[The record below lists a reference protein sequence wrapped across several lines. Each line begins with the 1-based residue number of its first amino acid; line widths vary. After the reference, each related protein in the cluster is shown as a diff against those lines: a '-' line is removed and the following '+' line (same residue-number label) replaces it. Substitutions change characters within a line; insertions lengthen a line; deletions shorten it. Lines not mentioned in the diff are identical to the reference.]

1 MIFYIISFY
10 NYVWYYHYPKSVM
23 KKIQLLFVLSLLLLI
38 NSTLKADDGYRLWL
52 KYDLISNQQKL
63 NEYKELVKGLIIE
76 GESPTIKAAE
86 NELQIGLKGL
96 LDSDVP
102 QVRSIQN
109 GTLIIGKYS
118 ASPVLSKLKL
128 EDKLRKIGSEGY
140 LIFNSEIDGKKV
152 FVITANEDIGV
163 LYGVFDF
170 LKLMQTNMD
179 ISNLDIESYPKIKLR
194 LLNHWD
200 NLDRTS
206 ERNYAGFSIWD
217 WHRLPDYI
225 SPQYKDYARANA
237 SIGIN
242 GAVLNNVNA
251 NATILTHSY
260 LLKIKALAE
269 VFRPYGI
276 KVYLSARF
284 SAPIEIGGL
293 KTADP
298 LDPEV
303 QQWWKDKVKEI
314 YSLIPDFGGF
324 LVKANSEGQP
334 GPQDYK
340 RTHADGANMLADALK
355 PFNGVVM
362 WRAFVYATIPEDR
375 IKQAYDEFT
384 PLDGKFRDNVLI
396 QAKNGPLDFQPREP
410 FHPLFGGMPNT
421 NMMMEFQITME
432 YLGQG
437 TQLVYLAPMWKEC
450 LESDTY
456 EKGKG
461 STVAKV
467 IDGSLENH
475 SLTGIAGV
483 SNIGTDRNWTGH
495 LFGQANWYAFGRLA
509 WNHELTSEQI
519 ADEWIRMTFSNDESV
534 IEPIKEM
541 MMQSREDVVNYMT
554 PLGLAHQMG
563 WDSHYGPAPWD
574 SHRGRPEW
582 TPVYYNRADS
592 TGIGFDRTSTGS
604 NAVSQYHKP
613 VADEFASLK
622 TCPDKFLLWFHH
634 LSWNYKMRSGRTLWN
649 ELCYHYYEGVDSAR
663 SMQKTWNSLKGKI
676 DDEEFNAVRMLLKI
690 QVDEAVWWRNACVLY
705 FQTCSKQPIPEG
717 YEKPDKTLEYY
728 ESLYFPYAPGILKT
742 QPVMK

>member
-1 MIFYIISFY
+1 
-10 NYVWYYHYPKSVM
+10 M
-23 KKIQLLFVLSLLLLI
+23 KKISLTFLITFILLNISSL
-38 NSTLKADDGYRLWL
+38 NADDGYKLWL
-52 KYDLISNQQKL
+52 RYN
-63 NEYKELVKGLIIE
+63 LVKDSSKLDQYRQLIKGWIIE
-76 GESPTIKAAE
+76 GESSTIKAAKE
-86 NELQIGLKGL
+86 ELEMGLRELMSSIAFLPNPKGEIINGILIAATYKSSSLLKKLGLK
-96 LDSDVP
+96 
-102 QVRSIQN
+102 N
-109 GTLIIGKYS
+109 
-118 ASPVLSKLKL
+118 KLKN
-128 EDKLRKIGSEGY
+128 ISSEGY
-140 LIFNSEIDGKKV
+140 LILSEKIDGKRV
-152 FVITANEDIGV
+152 TIITANEDIGV
-163 LYGVFDF
+163 LYGVFHF
-170 LKLMQTNMD
+170 LRLLQTNSD
-179 ISNLDIESYPKIKLR
+179 ISNLNIESSPKIKLR

-225 SPQYKDYARANA
+225 SPQYIDYARANA

-242 GAVLNNVNA
+242 GAALNNVNA
-251 NATILTHSY
+251 NATILTHRY
-260 LLKIKALAE
+260 LLKVKALAD

-276 KVYLSARF
+276 RVYLSARF

-298 LDPEV
+298 LDLEV

-334 GPQDYK
+334 GPQDCG
-340 RTHADGANMLADALK
+340 RTHADGTNMLADALK
-355 PFNGVVM
+355 PFGGVVM

-375 IKQAYDEFT
+375 IKQAYNEFT

-456 EKGKG
+456 EKGEG

-519 ADEWIRMTFSNDESV
+519 TDEWIRMTFSNDVS
-534 IEPIKEM
+534 IINPIKEI
-541 MMQSREDVVNYMT
+541 MMQSRENVVNYMT

-563 WDSHYGPAPWD
+563 WDHHYGPAPWD

-592 TGIGFDRTSTGS
+592 TGIGFDRTGTGS
-604 NAVSQYHKP
+604 DAVNQYHKP

-634 LSWNYKMRSGRTLWN
+634 VNWNYKMRSGRTLWN

-663 SMQKTWNSLKGKI
+663 SIQKTWNTLKGKI
-676 DDEEFNAVRMLLKI
+676 DEEEFNHVRMLLKI
-690 QVDEAVWWRNACVLY
+690 QVNEAVWWRNACVLY
-705 FQTCSKQPIPEG
+705 FQTFSKQLIPAG

-728 ESLYFPYAPGILKT
+728 QSLYFPYAPGILKT
-742 QPVMK
+742 QPNMR

>member
-1 MIFYIISFY
+1 
-10 NYVWYYHYPKSVM
+10 M
-23 KKIQLLFVLSLLLLI
+23 KKISLTFLITFILLNISSL
-38 NSTLKADDGYRLWL
+38 NADDGYKLWL
-52 KYDLISNQQKL
+52 RYN
-63 NEYKELVKGLIIE
+63 LVKDSSKLDQYRQLIKGWIIE
-76 GESPTIKAAE
+76 GESSTIKAAKE
-86 NELQIGLKGL
+86 ELEMGLRGLMSSIAFLPNPKGEIINGILIAATYKSSSLLKKLGLK
-96 LDSDVP
+96 
-102 QVRSIQN
+102 N
-109 GTLIIGKYS
+109 
-118 ASPVLSKLKL
+118 KLKN
-128 EDKLRKIGSEGY
+128 ISSEGY
-140 LIFNSEIDGKKV
+140 LILSEKIDGKRV
-152 FVITANEDIGV
+152 TIITANEDIGV
-163 LYGVFDF
+163 LYGVFHF
-170 LKLMQTNMD
+170 LRLLQTNSD
-179 ISNLDIESYPKIKLR
+179 ISNLNIESSPKIKLR

-225 SPQYKDYARANA
+225 SPQYIDYARANA

-242 GAVLNNVNA
+242 GAALNNVNA
-251 NATILTHSY
+251 NATILTHRY
-260 LLKIKALAE
+260 LLKVKALAD

-276 KVYLSARF
+276 RVYLSARF

-298 LDPEV
+298 LDLEV
-303 QQWWKDKVKEI
+303 QQWWKDKVEEI

-334 GPQDYK
+334 GPQDYG
-340 RTHADGANMLADALK
+340 RTHADGTNMLADALK
-355 PFNGVVM
+355 PFGGVVM

-375 IKQAYDEFT
+375 IKQAYNEFT

-456 EKGKG
+456 EKGEG

-519 ADEWIRMTFSNDESV
+519 TDEWIRMTFSNDVS
-534 IEPIKEM
+534 IINPIKEI
-541 MMQSREDVVNYMT
+541 MMQSRENVVNYMT

-563 WDSHYGPAPWD
+563 WDHHYGPAPWD

-592 TGIGFDRTSTGS
+592 TGIGFDRTGTGS
-604 NAVSQYHKP
+604 DAVNQYHKP

-634 LSWNYKMRSGRTLWN
+634 VNWNYKMRSGRTLWN

-663 SMQKTWNSLKGKI
+663 SIQKTWNTLKGKI
-676 DDEEFNAVRMLLKI
+676 DEEEFNHVRMLLKI
-690 QVDEAVWWRNACVLY
+690 QVNEAVWWRNACVLY
-705 FQTCSKQPIPEG
+705 FQTFSKQLIPAG

-728 ESLYFPYAPGILKT
+728 QSLYFPYAPGILKT
-742 QPVMK
+742 QPNMR

>member
-1 MIFYIISFY
+1 
-10 NYVWYYHYPKSVM
+10 M
-23 KKIQLLFVLSLLLLI
+23 KKISLTFLITFILLNISSL
-38 NSTLKADDGYRLWL
+38 NADDGYKLWL
-52 KYDLISNQQKL
+52 RYN
-63 NEYKELVKGLIIE
+63 LVKDSSKLDQYRQLIKGWIIE
-76 GESPTIKAAE
+76 GESSTIKAAKE
-86 NELQIGLKGL
+86 ELEMGLRGLMSSIAFLPNPKGEIINGILIAATYKSSSLLKKLGLK
-96 LDSDVP
+96 
-102 QVRSIQN
+102 N
-109 GTLIIGKYS
+109 
-118 ASPVLSKLKL
+118 KLKN
-128 EDKLRKIGSEGY
+128 ISSEGY
-140 LIFNSEIDGKKV
+140 LILSEKIDGKRV
-152 FVITANEDIGV
+152 TIITANEDIGV
-163 LYGVFDF
+163 LYGVFHF
-170 LKLMQTNMD
+170 LRLLQTNSD
-179 ISNLDIESYPKIKLR
+179 ISNLNIESSPKIKLR

-206 ERNYAGFSIWD
+206 ERNYTGFSIWD

-225 SPQYKDYARANA
+225 SPQYIDYARANA

-242 GAVLNNVNA
+242 GAALNNVNA
-251 NATILTHSY
+251 NATILTHRY
-260 LLKIKALAE
+260 LLKVKALAD

-276 KVYLSARF
+276 RVYLSARF

-298 LDPEV
+298 LDLEV

-334 GPQDYK
+334 GPQNYR
-340 RTHADGANMLADALK
+340 RTHADGTNMLADALK
-355 PFNGVVM
+355 PFGGVVM

-375 IKQAYDEFT
+375 IKQAYNEFT

-456 EKGKG
+456 EKGEG

-519 ADEWIRMTFSNDESV
+519 TDEWIRMTFSNDVS
-534 IEPIKEM
+534 IINPIKEI
-541 MMQSREDVVNYMT
+541 MMQSRENIVNYMT

-563 WDSHYGPAPWD
+563 WDHHYGPAPWD

-592 TGIGFDRTSTGS
+592 TGIGFDRTGTGS
-604 NAVSQYHKP
+604 DAVNQYHKP

-634 LSWNYKMRSGRTLWN
+634 VNWNYKMRSGRTLWN

-663 SMQKTWNSLKGKI
+663 SIQKTWNTLKGKI
-676 DDEEFNAVRMLLKI
+676 DEEEFNHVRMLLKI
-690 QVDEAVWWRNACVLY
+690 QVNEAVWWRNACVLY
-705 FQTCSKQPIPEG
+705 FQTFSKQLIPAG

-728 ESLYFPYAPGILKT
+728 QSLYFPYAPGILKT
-742 QPVMK
+742 QPNMR

>member
-1 MIFYIISFY
+1 MFK
-10 NYVWYYHYPKSVM
+10 NKTM
-23 KKIQLLFVLSLLLLI
+23 KKVTLIFILSVLSFTI
-38 NSTLKADDGYRLWL
+38 GNAEAGYRLWL
-52 KYDLISNQQKL
+52 RYNLISDSQKL
-63 NEYKELVKGLIIE
+63 NQYKELIIGWAIE
-76 GESPTIKAAE
+76 GESPTINVVKD
-86 NELQIGLKGL
+86 ELQLGLTGL
-96 LDSDVP
+96 LGNSVP
-102 QVRSIQN
+102 RVNSIDNN
-109 GTLIIGKYS
+109 GILIA
-118 ASPVLSKLKL
+118 ASYKSSSLLSKINLS
-128 EDKLRKIGSEGY
+128 DKLKNIGSEGY
-140 LIFNSEIDGKKV
+140 LILSRKIDGKATTI
-152 FVITANEDIGV
+152 ITANEDIGV
-163 LYGVFDF
+163 LYGVFHF
-170 LKLMQTNMD
+170 LRLLQTNRD
-179 ISNLDIESYPKIKLR
+179 ISNLNIESSPKIKLR

-217 WHRLPDYI
+217 WHRLPGYI
-225 SPQYKDYARANA
+225 SPQYIDYARANA
-237 SIGIN
+237 SLGIN
-242 GAVLNNVNA
+242 GTTLNNVNA
-251 NATILTHSY
+251 NATILTHRY
-260 LLKIKALAE
+260 LLKVKALAD

-276 KVYLSARF
+276 RVYLSARF
-284 SAPIEIGGL
+284 SAPIEIGEL

-298 LDPEV
+298 LDQEV

-340 RTHADGANMLADALK
+340 RSHADGANMLADALN
-355 PFNGVVM
+355 PFGGVVM

-375 IKQAYDEFT
+375 IKQAYNEFT

-410 FHPLFGGMPNT
+410 FHPLFGGVPNT

-456 EKGKG
+456 EKGEG

-467 IDGSLENH
+467 VDGSLENH
-475 SLTGIAGV
+475 SLSGIAGV

-495 LFGQANWYAFGRLA
+495 LFGQANWYAFGKLA
-509 WNHELTSEQI
+509 WDHEFTSEQI

-534 IEPIKEM
+534 IKPIKEM

-563 WDSHYGPAPWD
+563 WDHHYGPAPWD
-574 SHRGRPEW
+574 KDKGRPEW
-582 TPVYYNRADS
+582 TPVYYHKADS
-592 TGIGFDRTSTGS
+592 IGIGFDRTSTGS

-613 VADEFASLK
+613 VANEFASLK

-634 LSWNYKMRSGRTLWN
+634 VKWNYKMRSGRTLWD
-649 ELCYHYYEGVDSAR
+649 ELCYHYYEGVDSVR

-676 DDEEFNAVRMLLKI
+676 DDEEFHHVQMLFKI
-690 QVDEAVWWRNACVLY
+690 QVNEAIWWRNACVLY
-705 FQTCSKQPIPEG
+705 FQTFSKQPIPEG
-717 YEKPDKTLEYY
+717 YEKPDKTLAYY
-728 ESLYFPYAPGILKT
+728 QSLYFPYAPGILKT
-742 QPVMK
+742 QPNMR

>member
-1 MIFYIISFY
+1 
-10 NYVWYYHYPKSVM
+10 M
-23 KKIQLLFVLSLLLLI
+23 KKISLTFLITFILLNISSL
-38 NSTLKADDGYRLWL
+38 NADDGYKLWL
-52 KYDLISNQQKL
+52 RYN
-63 NEYKELVKGLIIE
+63 LVKDSSKLDQYRQLIKGWIIE
-76 GESPTIKAAE
+76 GESSTIKAAKE
-86 NELQIGLKGL
+86 ELEIGLSGLMSSIAFLPNPKGEIINGILIAATYKSSSL
-96 LDSDVP
+96 LKKLGLK
-102 QVRSIQN
+102 N
-109 GTLIIGKYS
+109 
-118 ASPVLSKLKL
+118 KLKN
-128 EDKLRKIGSEGY
+128 ISSEGY
-140 LIFNSEIDGKKV
+140 LILSEKIDGKRV
-152 FVITANEDIGV
+152 TIITANEDIGV
-163 LYGVFDF
+163 LYGVFHF
-170 LKLMQTNMD
+170 LRLLQTNSD
-179 ISNLDIESYPKIKLR
+179 ISNLNIESSPKIKLR

-225 SPQYKDYARANA
+225 SPQYIDYARANA

-242 GAVLNNVNA
+242 GAALNNVNA
-251 NATILTHSY
+251 NATILTHRY
-260 LLKIKALAE
+260 LLKVKALAD

-276 KVYLSARF
+276 RVYLSARF

-298 LDPEV
+298 LDLEV

-334 GPQDYK
+334 GPQDYG
-340 RTHADGANMLADALK
+340 RTHADGTNMLADALK
-355 PFNGVVM
+355 PFGGVVM

-375 IKQAYDEFT
+375 IKQAYNEFT

-456 EKGKG
+456 EKGEG

-519 ADEWIRMTFSNDESV
+519 TDEWIRMTFSNDVS
-534 IEPIKEM
+534 IINPIKEI
-541 MMQSREDVVNYMT
+541 MMQSRENVVNYMT

-563 WDSHYGPAPWD
+563 WDHHYGPAPWD

-592 TGIGFDRTSTGS
+592 TGIGFDRTGTGS
-604 NAVSQYHKP
+604 DAVNQYHKP

-634 LSWNYKMRSGRTLWN
+634 VNWNYKMRSGRTLWN

-663 SMQKTWNSLKGKI
+663 SIQKTWNTLKGKI
-676 DDEEFNAVRMLLKI
+676 DEEEFNHVRMLLKI
-690 QVDEAVWWRNACVLY
+690 QVNEAVWWRNACVLY
-705 FQTCSKQPIPEG
+705 FQTFSKQLIPAG

-728 ESLYFPYAPGILKT
+728 QSLYFPYAPGILKT
-742 QPVMK
+742 QPNMR

>member
-1 MIFYIISFY
+1 
-10 NYVWYYHYPKSVM
+10 M
-23 KKIQLLFVLSLLLLI
+23 KKISLTFLITFILLNISSL
-38 NSTLKADDGYRLWL
+38 NADDGYKLWL
-52 KYDLISNQQKL
+52 RYN
-63 NEYKELVKGLIIE
+63 LVKDSSKLDQYRQLIKGWIIE
-76 GESPTIKAAE
+76 GESSTIKAAKE
-86 NELQIGLKGL
+86 ELEMGLRGLMSSIAFLPNPKGEIINGILIAATYKSSSLLKKLGLK
-96 LDSDVP
+96 
-102 QVRSIQN
+102 N
-109 GTLIIGKYS
+109 
-118 ASPVLSKLKL
+118 KLKN
-128 EDKLRKIGSEGY
+128 ISSEGY
-140 LIFNSEIDGKKV
+140 LILSEKIDGKRV
-152 FVITANEDIGV
+152 TIITANEDIGV
-163 LYGVFDF
+163 LYGVFHF
-170 LKLMQTNMD
+170 LRLLQTNSD
-179 ISNLDIESYPKIKLR
+179 ISNLNIESSPKIKLR

-225 SPQYKDYARANA
+225 SPQYIDYARANA

-242 GAVLNNVNA
+242 GAALNNVNA
-251 NATILTHSY
+251 NATILTHRY
-260 LLKIKALAE
+260 LLKVKALAD

-276 KVYLSARF
+276 RVYLSARF

-298 LDPEV
+298 LDLEV

-334 GPQDYK
+334 GPQDYG
-340 RTHADGANMLADALK
+340 RTHADGTNMLADALK
-355 PFNGVVM
+355 PFGGVVM
-362 WRAFVYATIPEDR
+362 WRAFVYATTPEDR
-375 IKQAYDEFT
+375 IKQAYNEFT

-456 EKGKG
+456 EKGEG

-519 ADEWIRMTFSNDESV
+519 TDEWIRMTFSNDVS
-534 IEPIKEM
+534 IINPIKEI
-541 MMQSREDVVNYMT
+541 MMQSRENVVNYMT

-563 WDSHYGPAPWD
+563 WDHHYGPAPWD

-592 TGIGFDRTSTGS
+592 TGIGFDRTGTGS
-604 NAVSQYHKP
+604 DAVNQYHKP

-634 LSWNYKMRSGRTLWN
+634 VNWNYKMRSGRTLWN

-663 SMQKTWNSLKGKI
+663 SIQKTWNTLKGKI
-676 DDEEFNAVRMLLKI
+676 DEEEFNHVRMLLKI
-690 QVDEAVWWRNACVLY
+690 QVNEAVWWRNACVLY
-705 FQTCSKQPIPEG
+705 FQTFSKQLIPAG

-728 ESLYFPYAPGILKT
+728 QSLYFPYAPGILKT
-742 QPVMK
+742 QPNMR

>member
-1 MIFYIISFY
+1 
-10 NYVWYYHYPKSVM
+10 M
-23 KKIQLLFVLSLLLLI
+23 KKLLFTLLLFAFPLFI
-38 NSTLKADDGYRLWL
+38 NNSFADDGYRLWL
-52 KYDLISNQQKL
+52 KYDLISNKKL
-63 NEYKELVKGLIIE
+63 ISEYKQIIKGWIIE
-76 GESPTIKAAE
+76 GDSPTIKAAKY
-86 NELQIGLKGL
+86 ELQLGLDGL
-96 LDSDVP
+96 LGIKIPNIKEVKDDGSLL
-102 QVRSIQN
+102 I
-109 GTLIIGKYS
+109 GTYTNTS
-118 ASPVLSKLKL
+118 HLSTIDLKDKLKT
-128 EDKLRKIGSEGY
+128 IGSEGY
-140 LIFNSEIDGKKV
+140 LILSTKINGKKAT
-152 FVITANEDIGV
+152 VITANTDIGV
-163 LYGVFDF
+163 LYGVFGF
-170 LKLMQTNMD
+170 LRLLQTNRK
-179 ISNLDIESYPKIKLR
+179 ITNLDIVSYPKIKIRMLD
-194 LLNHWD
+194 HWD
-200 NLDRTS
+200 NLNRIS

-225 SPQYKDYARANA
+225 IPQYRDYARANA

-242 GAVLNNVNA
+242 GAALNNVNA
-251 NATILTHSY
+251 DPTILTHRY
-260 LLKIKALAE
+260 LVKVAAIAD

-276 KVYLSARF
+276 KVYISANF
-284 SAPIEIGGL
+284 SSPMVLDSL

-298 LDPEV
+298 LDPKV
-303 QQWWKDKVKEI
+303 KQWWKDKVKEI

-334 GPQDYK
+334 GPQDFG

-355 PFNGVVM
+355 PYGGIVM
-362 WRAFVYATIPEDR
+362 WRAFVYATKPEDR
-375 IKQAYDEFT
+375 IKQAYDEFK

-410 FHPLFGGMPNT
+410 FHPLFGGMPHT
-421 NMMMEFQITME
+421 NMMAELQITME

-437 TQLVYLAPMWKEC
+437 TSLVYLAPMWKEF

-467 IDGSLENH
+467 VDGSLENH

-483 SNIGTDRNWTGH
+483 ANIGTDRNWTGH
-495 LFGQANWYAFGRLA
+495 PFGQANWYAFGRLA
-509 WNHELTSEQI
+509 WNHDLTSAQI

-534 IEPIKEM
+534 IKPIKGI

-592 TGIGFDRTSTGS
+592 TGIGFDRTKTGS
-604 NAVSQYHKP
+604 DAVAQYHKP

-634 LSWNYKMRSGRTLWN
+634 LPWNYKMKSGRTLWN
-649 ELCYHYYEGVDSAR
+649 ELCYHYYEGVDSIR
-663 SMQKTWNSLKGKI
+663 SIQKTWNLLKGKI
-676 DDEEFNAVRMLLKI
+676 DGEEFNAVRMLLNI
-690 QVDEAVWWRNACVLY
+690 QVKEAVWWRNACVLY
-705 FQTCSKQPIPEG
+705 FQTCSHLPIPAG
-717 YEKPDKTLEYY
+717 YEKPDKTLAYY
-728 ESLYFPYAPGILKT
+728 ESLYFPYAPGILKAP
-742 QPVMK
+742 PVMK

>member
-1 MIFYIISFY
+1 
-10 NYVWYYHYPKSVM
+10 M
-23 KKIQLLFVLSLLLLI
+23 KKISLTFLITFILLNISSL
-38 NSTLKADDGYRLWL
+38 NADDGYKLWL
-52 KYDLISNQQKL
+52 RYN
-63 NEYKELVKGLIIE
+63 LVKDSSKLDQYRQLIKGWIIE
-76 GESPTIKAAE
+76 GESSTIKAAKE
-86 NELQIGLKGL
+86 ELEMGLRELMSSIAFLPNPKGEIINGILIAATYKSSSLLKKLGLK
-96 LDSDVP
+96 
-102 QVRSIQN
+102 N
-109 GTLIIGKYS
+109 
-118 ASPVLSKLKL
+118 KLKN
-128 EDKLRKIGSEGY
+128 ISSEGY
-140 LIFNSEIDGKKV
+140 LILSEKIDGKRV
-152 FVITANEDIGV
+152 TIITANEDIGV
-163 LYGVFDF
+163 LYGVFHF
-170 LKLMQTNMD
+170 LRLLQTNSD
-179 ISNLDIESYPKIKLR
+179 ISNLNIESSPKIKLR

-225 SPQYKDYARANA
+225 SPQYIDYARANA

-242 GAVLNNVNA
+242 GAALNNVNA
-251 NATILTHSY
+251 NATILTHRY
-260 LLKIKALAE
+260 LLKVKALAD

-276 KVYLSARF
+276 RVYLSARF

-298 LDPEV
+298 LDLEV

-334 GPQDYK
+334 GPQDYG
-340 RTHADGANMLADALK
+340 RTHADGTNMLADALK
-355 PFNGVVM
+355 PFGGVVM

-375 IKQAYDEFT
+375 IKQAYNEFT

-456 EKGKG
+456 EKGEG

-519 ADEWIRMTFSNDESV
+519 TDEWIRMTFSNDVS
-534 IEPIKEM
+534 IINPIKEI
-541 MMQSREDVVNYMT
+541 MMQSRENVVNYMT

-563 WDSHYGPAPWD
+563 WDHHYGPAPWD

-592 TGIGFDRTSTGS
+592 TGIGFDRTGTGS
-604 NAVSQYHKP
+604 DAVNQYHKP

-634 LSWNYKMRSGRTLWN
+634 VNWNYKMRSGRTLWN

-663 SMQKTWNSLKGKI
+663 SIQKTWNTLKGKI
-676 DDEEFNAVRMLLKI
+676 DEEEFNHVRMLLKI
-690 QVDEAVWWRNACVLY
+690 QVNEAVWWRNACVLY
-705 FQTCSKQPIPEG
+705 FQTFSKQLIPAG

-728 ESLYFPYAPGILKT
+728 QSLYFPYAPGILKT
-742 QPVMK
+742 QPNMR

>member
-1 MIFYIISFY
+1 
-10 NYVWYYHYPKSVM
+10 M
-23 KKIQLLFVLSLLLLI
+23 KKISLAFLITFILLNISSL
-38 NSTLKADDGYRLWL
+38 NADDGYKLWL
-52 KYDLISNQQKL
+52 RYN
-63 NEYKELVKGLIIE
+63 LVKDSSKLDQYRQLIKGWIIE
-76 GESPTIKAAE
+76 GESSTIKAAKE
-86 NELQIGLKGL
+86 ELEIGLSGLMSSIAFLPNPKGEIINGILIAATYKSSSL
-96 LDSDVP
+96 LKKLGLK
-102 QVRSIQN
+102 N
-109 GTLIIGKYS
+109 
-118 ASPVLSKLKL
+118 KLKN
-128 EDKLRKIGSEGY
+128 ISSEGY
-140 LIFNSEIDGKKV
+140 LILSEKIDGKRV
-152 FVITANEDIGV
+152 TIITANEDIGV
-163 LYGVFDF
+163 LYGVFHF
-170 LKLMQTNMD
+170 LRLLQTNSD
-179 ISNLDIESYPKIKLR
+179 ISNLNIESSPKIKLR

-225 SPQYKDYARANA
+225 SPQYIDYARANA

-242 GAVLNNVNA
+242 GAALNNVNA
-251 NATILTHSY
+251 NATILTHRY
-260 LLKIKALAE
+260 LLKVKALAD

-276 KVYLSARF
+276 RVYLSARF

-298 LDPEV
+298 LDLEV
-303 QQWWKDKVKEI
+303 QQWWKDKVEEI

-334 GPQDYK
+334 GPQDYG
-340 RTHADGANMLADALK
+340 RTHADGTNMLADALK
-355 PFNGVVM
+355 PFGGVVM

-375 IKQAYDEFT
+375 IKQAYNEFT

-456 EKGKG
+456 EKGEG

-519 ADEWIRMTFSNDESV
+519 ADEWIRITFSNDVS
-534 IEPIKEM
+534 IINPIKEI
-541 MMQSREDVVNYMT
+541 MMQSRENVVNYMT

-563 WDSHYGPAPWD
+563 WDHHYGPAPWD

-592 TGIGFDRTSTGS
+592 TGIGFDRTGTGS
-604 NAVSQYHKP
+604 DAVNQYHKP

-634 LSWNYKMRSGRTLWN
+634 VNWNYKMRSGRTLWN

-663 SMQKTWNSLKGKI
+663 SIQKTWNTLKGKI
-676 DDEEFNAVRMLLKI
+676 DEEEFNHVRMLLKI
-690 QVDEAVWWRNACVLY
+690 QVNEAVWWRNACVLY
-705 FQTCSKQPIPEG
+705 FQTFSKQLIPAG

-728 ESLYFPYAPGILKT
+728 KSLYFPYAPGILKT
-742 QPVMK
+742 QPNMR

>member
-1 MIFYIISFY
+1 
-10 NYVWYYHYPKSVM
+10 M
-23 KKIQLLFVLSLLLLI
+23 KKISLTFLITFILLNISSL
-38 NSTLKADDGYRLWL
+38 NADDGYKLWL
-52 KYDLISNQQKL
+52 RYN
-63 NEYKELVKGLIIE
+63 LVKDSSKLDQYRQLIKGWIIE
-76 GESPTIKAAE
+76 GESSTIKAAKE
-86 NELQIGLKGL
+86 ELEMGLRELMSSIAFLPNPKGEIINGILIAAIYKSSSLLKKLGLK
-96 LDSDVP
+96 
-102 QVRSIQN
+102 N
-109 GTLIIGKYS
+109 
-118 ASPVLSKLKL
+118 KLKN
-128 EDKLRKIGSEGY
+128 ISSEGY
-140 LIFNSEIDGKKV
+140 LILSEKIDGKRV
-152 FVITANEDIGV
+152 TIITANEDIGV
-163 LYGVFDF
+163 LYGVFHF
-170 LKLMQTNMD
+170 LRLLQTNSD
-179 ISNLDIESYPKIKLR
+179 ISNLNIESSPKIKLR

-225 SPQYKDYARANA
+225 SPQYIDYARANA

-242 GAVLNNVNA
+242 GAALNNVNA
-251 NATILTHSY
+251 NATILTHRY
-260 LLKIKALAE
+260 LLKVKALAD

-276 KVYLSARF
+276 RVYLSARF

-298 LDPEV
+298 LDLEV

-334 GPQDYK
+334 GPQDCG
-340 RTHADGANMLADALK
+340 RTHADGTNMLADALK
-355 PFNGVVM
+355 PFGGVVM

-375 IKQAYDEFT
+375 IKQAYNEFT

-456 EKGKG
+456 EKGEG

-519 ADEWIRMTFSNDESV
+519 TDEWIRMTFSNDVS
-534 IEPIKEM
+534 IINPIKEI
-541 MMQSREDVVNYMT
+541 MMQSRENVVNYMT

-563 WDSHYGPAPWD
+563 WDHHYGPAPWD

-592 TGIGFDRTSTGS
+592 TGIGFDRTGTGS
-604 NAVSQYHKP
+604 DAVNQYHKP

-634 LSWNYKMRSGRTLWN
+634 VNWNYKMRSGRTLWN

-663 SMQKTWNSLKGKI
+663 SIQKTWNTLKGKI
-676 DDEEFNAVRMLLKI
+676 DEEEFNHVRMLLKI
-690 QVDEAVWWRNACVLY
+690 QVNEAVWWRNACVLY
-705 FQTCSKQPIPEG
+705 FQTFSKQLIPAG

-728 ESLYFPYAPGILKT
+728 QSLYFPYAPGILKT
-742 QPVMK
+742 QPNMR

>member
-1 MIFYIISFY
+1 
-10 NYVWYYHYPKSVM
+10 M
-23 KKIQLLFVLSLLLLI
+23 KKISLTFLITFILLNISSL
-38 NSTLKADDGYRLWL
+38 NADDGYKLWL
-52 KYDLISNQQKL
+52 RYN
-63 NEYKELVKGLIIE
+63 LVKDSSKLDQYRQLIKGWIIE
-76 GESPTIKAAE
+76 GESSTIKAAKE
-86 NELQIGLKGL
+86 ELEMGLRGLMSSIAFLPNPKGEIINGILIAATYKSSSLLKKLGLK
-96 LDSDVP
+96 
-102 QVRSIQN
+102 N
-109 GTLIIGKYS
+109 
-118 ASPVLSKLKL
+118 KLKN
-128 EDKLRKIGSEGY
+128 ISSEGY
-140 LIFNSEIDGKKV
+140 LILSEKIDGKRV
-152 FVITANEDIGV
+152 TIITANEDIGV
-163 LYGVFDF
+163 LYGVFHF
-170 LKLMQTNMD
+170 LRLLQTNSD
-179 ISNLDIESYPKIKLR
+179 ISNLNIESSPKIKLR

-225 SPQYKDYARANA
+225 SPQYIDYARANA

-242 GAVLNNVNA
+242 GAALNNVNA
-251 NATILTHSY
+251 NATILTHRY
-260 LLKIKALAE
+260 LLKVKALAD

-276 KVYLSARF
+276 RVYLSARF

-298 LDPEV
+298 LDLEV

-334 GPQDYK
+334 GPQNYG
-340 RTHADGANMLADALK
+340 RTHADGTNMLADALK
-355 PFNGVVM
+355 PFGGVVM

-375 IKQAYDEFT
+375 IKQAYNEFT

-456 EKGKG
+456 EKGEG

-519 ADEWIRMTFSNDESV
+519 TDEWIRMTFSNDVS
-534 IEPIKEM
+534 IINPIKEI
-541 MMQSREDVVNYMT
+541 MMQSRENVVNYMT

-563 WDSHYGPAPWD
+563 WDHHYGPAPWD

-592 TGIGFDRTSTGS
+592 TGIGFDRTGTGS
-604 NAVSQYHKP
+604 DAVNQYHKP

-634 LSWNYKMRSGRTLWN
+634 VNWNYKMRSGRTLWN

-663 SMQKTWNSLKGKI
+663 SIQKTWNTLKGKI
-676 DDEEFNAVRMLLKI
+676 DEEEFNHVRMLLKI
-690 QVDEAVWWRNACVLY
+690 QVNEAVWWRNACVLY
-705 FQTCSKQPIPEG
+705 FQTFSKQLIPAG

-728 ESLYFPYAPGILKT
+728 QSLYFPYAPGILKT
-742 QPVMK
+742 QPNMR

>member
-1 MIFYIISFY
+1 
-10 NYVWYYHYPKSVM
+10 M
-23 KKIQLLFVLSLLLLI
+23 KKISLTFLITFILLNISSL
-38 NSTLKADDGYRLWL
+38 NADDGYKLWL
-52 KYDLISNQQKL
+52 RYN
-63 NEYKELVKGLIIE
+63 LVKDSSKLDQYRQLIKGWIIE
-76 GESPTIKAAE
+76 GESSTIKAAKE
-86 NELQIGLKGL
+86 ELEMGLRELMSSIAFLPNPKGEIINGILIAATYKSSSLLKKLGLK
-96 LDSDVP
+96 
-102 QVRSIQN
+102 N
-109 GTLIIGKYS
+109 
-118 ASPVLSKLKL
+118 KLKN
-128 EDKLRKIGSEGY
+128 ISSEGY
-140 LIFNSEIDGKKV
+140 LILSEKIDGKRV
-152 FVITANEDIGV
+152 TIITANEDIGV
-163 LYGVFDF
+163 LYGVFHF
-170 LKLMQTNMD
+170 LRLLQTNSD
-179 ISNLDIESYPKIKLR
+179 ISNLNIESSPKIKLR

-217 WHRLPDYI
+217 WYRLPDYI
-225 SPQYKDYARANA
+225 SPQYIDYARANA

-242 GAVLNNVNA
+242 GAALNNVNA
-251 NATILTHSY
+251 NATILTHRY
-260 LLKIKALAE
+260 LLKVKALAD

-276 KVYLSARF
+276 RVYLSARF

-298 LDPEV
+298 LDLEV

-334 GPQDYK
+334 GPQNYG
-340 RTHADGANMLADALK
+340 RTHADGTNMLADALK
-355 PFNGVVM
+355 PFGGVVM

-375 IKQAYDEFT
+375 IKQAYNEFT

-456 EKGKG
+456 EKGEG

-519 ADEWIRMTFSNDESV
+519 TDEWIRMTFSNDVS
-534 IEPIKEM
+534 IINPIKEI
-541 MMQSREDVVNYMT
+541 MMQSRENIVNYMT

-563 WDSHYGPAPWD
+563 WDHHYGPAPWD

-592 TGIGFDRTSTGS
+592 TGIGFDRTGTGS
-604 NAVSQYHKP
+604 DAVNQYHKP

-634 LSWNYKMRSGRTLWN
+634 VNWNYKMRSGRTLWN

-663 SMQKTWNSLKGKI
+663 SIQKTWNTLKGKI
-676 DDEEFNAVRMLLKI
+676 DEEEFNHVRMLLKI
-690 QVDEAVWWRNACVLY
+690 QVNEAVWWRNACVLY
-705 FQTCSKQPIPEG
+705 FQTFSKQLIPAG

-728 ESLYFPYAPGILKT
+728 QSLYFPYAPGILKT
-742 QPVMK
+742 QPNMR

>member
-1 MIFYIISFY
+1 
-10 NYVWYYHYPKSVM
+10 M
-23 KKIQLLFVLSLLLLI
+23 KKISLTFLITFILLNISSL
-38 NSTLKADDGYRLWL
+38 NADDGYKLWL
-52 KYDLISNQQKL
+52 RYN
-63 NEYKELVKGLIIE
+63 LVKDSSKLDQYRQLIKGWIIE
-76 GESPTIKAAE
+76 GESSTIKAAKE
-86 NELQIGLKGL
+86 ELEMGLRELMSSIAFLPNPKGEIINGILIAATYKSSSLLKKLGLK
-96 LDSDVP
+96 
-102 QVRSIQN
+102 N
-109 GTLIIGKYS
+109 
-118 ASPVLSKLKL
+118 KLKN
-128 EDKLRKIGSEGY
+128 ISSEGY
-140 LIFNSEIDGKKV
+140 LILSEKIDGKRV
-152 FVITANEDIGV
+152 TIITANEDIGV
-163 LYGVFDF
+163 LYGVFHF
-170 LKLMQTNMD
+170 LRLLQTNSD
-179 ISNLDIESYPKIKLR
+179 ISNLNIESSPKIKLR

-225 SPQYKDYARANA
+225 SPQYIDYARANA

-242 GAVLNNVNA
+242 GAALNNVNA
-251 NATILTHSY
+251 NATILTHRY
-260 LLKIKALAE
+260 LLKVKALAD

-276 KVYLSARF
+276 RVYLSARF

-298 LDPEV
+298 LDLEV
-303 QQWWKDKVKEI
+303 QQWWKDKVEEI

-334 GPQDYK
+334 GPQDYG
-340 RTHADGANMLADALK
+340 RTHADGTNMLADALK
-355 PFNGVVM
+355 PFGGVVM

-375 IKQAYDEFT
+375 IKQAYNEFT

-456 EKGKG
+456 EKGEG

-519 ADEWIRMTFSNDESV
+519 TDEWIRMTFSNDVS
-534 IEPIKEM
+534 IINPIKEI
-541 MMQSREDVVNYMT
+541 MMQSRENVVNYMT

-563 WDSHYGPAPWD
+563 WDHHYGPAPWD

-592 TGIGFDRTSTGS
+592 TGIGFDRTGTGS
-604 NAVSQYHKP
+604 DAVNQYHKP

-634 LSWNYKMRSGRTLWN
+634 VNWNYKMRSGRTLWN

-663 SMQKTWNSLKGKI
+663 SIQKTWNTLKGKI
-676 DDEEFNAVRMLLKI
+676 DEEEFNHVRMLLKI
-690 QVDEAVWWRNACVLY
+690 QVNEAVWWRNACVLY
-705 FQTCSKQPIPEG
+705 FQTFSKQLIPAG

-728 ESLYFPYAPGILKT
+728 QSLYFPYAPGILKT
-742 QPVMK
+742 QPNMR

>member
-1 MIFYIISFY
+1 MLSISG
-10 NYVWYYHYPKSVM
+10 NAM
-23 KKIQLLFVLSLLLLI
+23 KKLQFLFVLLLLMLI
-38 NSTLKADDGYRLWL
+38 NVSIKADDGYRLWL

-63 NEYKELVKGLIIE
+63 NEYKESIKAWLTE
-76 GESPTIKAAE
+76 GNSPTIKAAE
-86 NELQIGLKGL
+86 EELQMGLKGL
-96 LDSDVP
+96 LGSDIH
-102 QVRSIQN
+102 QVNSIQN
-109 GTLIIGKYS
+109 DGTLIVAKYS
-118 ASPVLSKLKL
+118 SSLISKLKL
-128 EDKLRKIGSEGY
+128 GDKLKKIGFEGY
-140 LIFNSEIDGKKV
+140 LILNSKIDGKKV
-152 FVITANEDIGV
+152 IVITANEDIGI
-163 LYGVFDF
+163 LYGIFNF
-170 LKLMQTNMD
+170 LRLLQTNKD

-194 LLNHWD
+194 VLNHWD

-225 SPQYKDYARANA
+225 IPQYKDYARANA

-242 GAVLNNVNA
+242 GAALNNVNA
-251 NATILTHSY
+251 NATILTHRY
-260 LLKIKALAE
+260 LLKVKALAN

-284 SAPIEIGGL
+284 SAPIEIGEL

-298 LDPEV
+298 LNPEV

-334 GPQDYK
+334 GPQDYGH
-340 RTHADGANMLADALK
+340 THADGANMLADALK
-355 PFNGVVM
+355 PFGGVVM

-375 IKQAYDEFT
+375 IKQAYDEFK

-396 QAKNGPLDFQPREP
+396 QTKNGPLDFQPREP

-495 LFGQANWYAFGRLA
+495 LFGQANWYAYGRLA
-509 WNHELTSEQI
+509 WNHRLTSEQI
-519 ADEWIRMTFSNDESV
+519 ADEWIRMTFLNDSS
-534 IEPIKEM
+534 IINPIKEI

-563 WDSHYGPAPWD
+563 WDHHYGPAPWD

-604 NAVSQYHKP
+604 DAMSQYHKP

-634 LSWNYKMRSGRTLWN
+634 LPWNYKMRSGRTLWN

-663 SMQKTWNSLKGKI
+663 AIQKTWNSLSGKI
-676 DDEEFNAVRMLLKI
+676 DNEEFNAVRMLLKI

-705 FQTCSKQPIPEG
+705 FQTCSKQPIPRD
-717 YEKPDKTLEYY
+717 YEKPDKTLKYY

-742 QPVMK
+742 QPNMK

>member
-1 MIFYIISFY
+1 
-10 NYVWYYHYPKSVM
+10 M
-23 KKIQLLFVLSLLLLI
+23 KKIELFLILSFLLSI
-38 NSTLKADDGYRLWL
+38 NVSLKADDGYRLWL
-52 KYDLISNQQKL
+52 KYDLISNRQKL
-63 NEYKELVKGLIIE
+63 TEYKESIKALVIE
-76 GESPTIKAAE
+76 GSSPTISAATE
-86 NELQIGLKGL
+86 ELLIGLKGL
-96 LDSDVP
+96 LGSTVA
-102 QVRSIQN
+102 QVNSIRDD
-109 GTLIIGKYS
+109 GTLIAARYS
-118 ASPVLSKLKL
+118 GSSLLSKLKI
-128 EDKLRKIGSEGY
+128 EDKLKKVGSEGY
-140 LIFNSEIDGKKV
+140 LIFNSEINGKKV
-152 FVITANEDIGV
+152 IVITANEDIGV
-163 LYGVFDF
+163 LYGVFNF
-170 LKLMQTNMD
+170 LRLLQTNKD

-194 LLNHWD
+194 LLDHWD
-200 NLDRTS
+200 NLDRTV
-206 ERNYAGFSIWD
+206 ERGYAGFSIWD

-225 SPQYKDYARANA
+225 IPQYKDYARADA

-242 GAVLNNVNA
+242 GAALNNVNA
-251 NATILTHSY
+251 NATILTERY
-260 LLKIKALAE
+260 LIKVKALAD

-276 KVYLSARF
+276 RVYLSARF

-298 LDPEV
+298 FNPEV

-314 YSLIPDFGGF
+314 YSFIPDFGGF

-334 GPQDYK
+334 GPQDYG
-340 RTHADGANMLADALK
+340 RTHADGANMLADALE
-355 PFNGVVM
+355 PFGGVVM

-375 IKQAYDEFT
+375 VKQAYDEFT

-421 NMMMEFQITME
+421 NMMMEFQVTME

-456 EKGKG
+456 EKGES

-475 SLTGIAGV
+475 SLTGMAGV
-483 SNIGTDRNWTGH
+483 SNVGTDRNWTGH

-509 WNHELTSEQI
+509 WDHELTSEQI
-519 ADEWIRMTFSNDESV
+519 ADEWIRMTFSNDEN
-534 IEPIKEM
+534 IIKPIKEI
-541 MMQSREDVVNYMT
+541 MMQSREDAVNYMT

-582 TPVYYNRADS
+582 TPVYYNQADS

-604 NAVSQYHKP
+604 DAVSQYHKP
-613 VADEFASLK
+613 VADEFSSLK

-634 LSWNYKMRSGRTLWN
+634 LPWDYKIQPKADQPQAESSGKTLWD
-649 ELCYHYYEGVDSAR
+649 ELCYHYYEGVDSVR
-663 SMQKTWNSLKGKI
+663 SIQRTWDSLRGKI
-676 DDEEFNAVRMLLKI
+676 DNEEFYAVRKLLKI
-690 QVDEAVWWRNACVLY
+690 QLDEAIWWRNACVLY
-705 FQTCSKQPIPEG
+705 FQTCSKLPIPEG